1 VKLAV
6 TPDGANTFHSRTQI
20 SIGIKITDTRA
31 LHCKT
36 KAPVFVPVLDD
47 DVGDGTGYFKG
58 VQSSEMCMICI
69 MADAK
74 DKSAMYAEVF
84 SLLYQY
90 TDALQTQGMAASE
103 HGLPYIQWT
112 FLIPLI

>member
-1 VKLAV
+1 V

-47 DVGDGTGYFKG
+47 DVGDGTVTVTLK
-58 VQSSEMCMICI
+58 VCNQVKC
-69 MADAK
+69 A
-74 DKSAMYAEVF
+74 
-84 SLLYQY
+84 
-90 TDALQTQGMAASE
+90 
-103 HGLPYIQWT
+103 
-112 FLIPLI
+112 